1 MSERI
6 TYFADVLMPLP
17 VHEVFT
23 YRVPFEMNSHV
34 LFGQR
39 VIVPFGKSKLL
50 TGVIVSIHQNIPKNY
65 QAKYI
70 EYILDECVNAGIKE
84 VVLIISSKKGTFGI
98 SVIFLK

>member
-23 YRVPFEMNSHV
+23 YRVPYEMNAHV

-50 TGVIVSIHQNIPKNY
+50 TGVIVSIHENIPKDY

-70 EYILDECVNAGIKE
+70 EYL
-84 VVLIISSKKGTFGI
+84 
-98 SVIFLK
+98 